1 MEYKKLAG
9 DWVQGLQG
17 IYKISWREGTG
28 STGKINNSWRQGT
41 GNSGNI
47 KNSWKQGTGNTANI
61 KTAGSRVMVIQ
72 RETGYGEYME

>member
-17 IYKISWREGTG
+17 IYKISLRE
-28 STGKINNSWRQGT
+28 GT

-72 RETGYGEYME
+72 RI